1 MYLSLSLKL
10 AVLPL
15 LTLAACGNP
24 ASPSPT
30 EAPAT
35 LEGEAQSITVYSG
48 RGENLVA
55 PVIEMFERETGIEV
69 NVKYGDTAE
78 LAALILEEGP
88 NSPADLFFAQDAGAL
103 GAVAKEGLF
112 VTLPS
117 ELTDLVPAQF
127 AAANSTWIGISG
139 RARVVVYN
147 TEAVDPSDLPPS
159 IDGFSDSRWQNQIGW
174 APTNGS
180 FQAFV
185 TAYRKLNGDAAAKQ
199 WLEAIKANGAK
210 TFPNNTSIV
219 QAAGAGEIQVGF
231 VNHYYL
237 HQIRGENPNIAAEN
251 YYFTTAEAGSLIN
264 VAGAGILKSSD
275 AQQTAGRFIEFMLS
289 EQGQRYF
296 VKETFE
302 YPLIAG
308 VEAAAALPPISELRH
323 PDIDLS
329 DLDDLQGTLDILR
342 EVGLL

>member
-1 MYLSLSLKL
+1 MHLSRPLKL
-10 AVLPL
+10 AMLSL

-24 ASPSPT
+24 PART
-30 EAPAT
+30 EEPAT
-35 LEGEAQSITVYSG
+35 LEGQAGAITVYSG

-69 NVKYGDTAE
+69 SVKYGDTAE
-78 LAALILEEGP
+78 LAALILEEGA

-112 VTLPS
+112 VTLPP

-127 AAANSTWIGISG
+127 AAVDGTWIGISG

-147 TEAVDPSDLPPS
+147 TEAVAPADLPSS
-159 IDGFSDSRWQNQIGW
+159 IDGFSDSRWRNQIGW

-251 YYFTTAEAGSLIN
+251 YYLATAEAGSLVN

-296 VKETFE
+296 VEETFE

-308 VEAAAALPPISELRH
+308 VEAATALPPISELRH